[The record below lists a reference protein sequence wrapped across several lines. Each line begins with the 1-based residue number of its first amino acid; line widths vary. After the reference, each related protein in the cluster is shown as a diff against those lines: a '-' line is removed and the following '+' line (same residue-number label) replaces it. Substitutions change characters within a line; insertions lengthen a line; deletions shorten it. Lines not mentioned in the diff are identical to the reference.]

1 VPGLALSNF
10 TEEVTAVS
18 THERWESEKI
28 TIRWPHQT
36 GLYRA
41 EYPPSMTPPH
51 RSIELINAL
60 ASLPGVISVRTM
72 NNNKGLYI
80 NAATRNTSLGRYVYN
95 QVYGVFKR
103 LGYELVEDESQEG
116 SE

>member
-1 VPGLALSNF
+1 MGARENRDS
-10 TEEVTAVS
+10 
-18 THERWESEKI
+18 ERI
-28 TIRWPHQT
+28 TIRWPRQT

-51 RSIELINAL
+51 RNIGLINAL

-80 NAATRNTSLGRYVYN
+80 DVATRSSRLGRYVYN
-95 QVYGVFKR
+95 EIYAVFKR